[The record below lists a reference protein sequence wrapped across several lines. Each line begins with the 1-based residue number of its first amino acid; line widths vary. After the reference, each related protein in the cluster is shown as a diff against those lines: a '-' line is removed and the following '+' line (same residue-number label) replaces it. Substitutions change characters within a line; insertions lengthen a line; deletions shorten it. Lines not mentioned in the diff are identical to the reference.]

1 MVAFEIDNIDD
12 VTVGGWSVL
21 AVGELEAVTEPEE
34 IRYLTTTARSQ
45 PWAGGP
51 RTHWMKLTPVRL
63 TGRRVA
69 HES

>member
-1 MVAFEIDNIDD
+1 M
-12 VTVGGWSVL
+12 
-21 AVGELEAVTEPEE
+21 GELEAVTEPEE
-34 IRYLTTTARSQ
+34 IRHLTAMARSQ